1 MVDLMPPGSTTEHVK
16 VTVLPGH
23 TGGGDVK
30 LLSVVAAPVQTDR
43 GKKSSDV

>member
-1 MVDLMPPGSTTEHVK
+1 MVELKPSVSTTEQVK
-16 VTVLPGH
+16 VTPLPGH

-30 LLSVVAAPVQTDR
+30 LLSVVAAPVQTDK